1 MIWNLNFELI
11 HIKKGEPNETRE
23 AGRYERETK
32 EGGIMMAEDNE
43 RKKQF
48 DARQLLEI
56 KMGIRKK
63 LDTQIYNDVNLKAEE
78 MREIRLG
85 LESNLDVSKYAD
97 KGFQA
102 EQMAQI
108 RVGMEHG
115 IDVDQYLNPDL
126 NAAQML
132 QIRTGMEQGLDA
144 KEYASQNYD
153 AEQMKQIRI
162 GMKLGLDTKQFNHPA
177 MTAEQ
182 MKDLRLA
189 MTTQKVMNKIKEQLK
204 GILDSFLKAT
214 NLYIHFPSKEAQNTM
229 SPKITEV
236 LNERAQEVIKE
247 RLQEAE
253 TQKEPESM
261 KEVEQQVR
269 KDLEK
274 PEIQDK
280 ILDNQT
286 IEKLQD
292 LVEETKEQTVEESS
306 KGVEQHSV
314 EKTLKEPEEINYH
327 EDPRLNQAIKNYIQ
341 YREEIGF
348 PMLKSQIQPTI
359 DHVAFMDRDLSHQ
372 AEIFN
377 QTVTNGWKALY
388 PLKNQN
394 QEKGQG
400 RNQSYGK
407 NKIEAN
413 KFNNFEQRD
422 YDFDKLET
430 ALQQRTYQPDGL
442 NQVPQEEPGIEI

>member
-1 MIWNLNFELI
+1 
-11 HIKKGEPNETRE
+11 
-23 AGRYERETK
+23 
-32 EGGIMMAEDNE
+32 MAEENE

-85 LESNLDVSKYAD
+85 LELNLDVSKYIN

-102 EQMAQI
+102 EQMVQI
-108 RVGMEHG
+108 RVGMEQG
-115 IDVDQYLNPDL
+115 LDVDQYLNPDL
-126 NAAQML
+126 NAAQMV
-132 QIRTGMEQGLDA
+132 QIRTGMEQGLDV

-182 MKDLRLA
+182 MKDLRLT
-189 MTTQKVMNKIKEQLK
+189 MTTQKVMDKIKEQLK
-204 GILDSFLKAT
+204 EILDSFLKAT
-214 NLYIHFPSKEAQNTM
+214 NLYIHFPSKEVQHTM
-229 SPKITEV
+229 SPKITEA

-247 RLQEAE
+247 RVLEAE
-253 TQKEPESM
+253 VQKEPESM
-261 KEVEQQVR
+261 EEVEEQVSE
-269 KDLEK
+269 DLEK

-286 IEKLQD
+286 IEKVQD
-292 LVEETKEQTVEESS
+292 MVGETKAQTIKQPSNEE
-306 KGVEQHSV
+306 EQHSSEEV
-314 EKTLKEPEEINYH
+314 LKEPEEISYH
-327 EDPRLNQAIKNYIQ
+327 EDPKLNEAIKNYIQ

-359 DHVAFMDRDLSHQ
+359 DHVAFMDHDLSHQ

-388 PLKNQN
+388 PLKNQSH
-394 QEKGQG
+394 EKGQG
-400 RNQSYGK
+400 KNQSYGK
-407 NKIEAN
+407 SKIEVN

-422 YDFDKLET
+422 YDFNKLET

-442 NQVPQEEPGIEI
+442 NQVPQEEPGMEM

>member
-1 MIWNLNFELI
+1 
-11 HIKKGEPNETRE
+11 
-23 AGRYERETK
+23 
-32 EGGIMMAEDNE
+32 MAENDE
-43 RKKQF
+43 KKQF
-48 DARQLLEI
+48 DNRQLLEI
-56 KMGIRKK
+56 KLGLRRK
-63 LDTQIYNDVNLKAEE
+63 LDTQVYNDVNLKAEQ

-85 LESNLDVSKYAD
+85 MESKLDVSKYAD
-97 KGFQA
+97 KKFSA

-108 RVGMEHG
+108 RVGMENG
-115 IDVDQYLNPDL
+115 VDVDQYLNPTL
-126 NAAQML
+126 NAEQML
-132 QIRTGMEQGLDA
+132 QIRTGMEQGLDT
-144 KEYASQNYD
+144 KEYTSQNYD

-182 MKDLRLA
+182 MKDLRLTL
-189 MTTQKVMNKIKEQLK
+189 TTQKVFDKIKEQLK

-214 NLYIHFPSKEAQNTM
+214 NLYIHFPSKEVQNTM

-236 LNERAQEVIKE
+236 LNERAQEIVKE
-247 RLQEAE
+247 RILEVEA
-253 TQKEPESM
+253 QKEPESM
-261 KEVEQQVR
+261 EEVEQQVSE
-269 KDLEK
+269 DLEQ

-286 IEKLQD
+286 IEKVQD
-292 LVEETKEQTVEESS
+292 MAEETSEEQTVEE
-306 KGVEQHSV
+306 VV
-314 EKTLKEPEEINYH
+314 KEENYH
-327 EDPRLNQAIKNYIQ
+327 KDPQLDKAIKNYIQ

-359 DHVAFMDRDLSHQ
+359 DHVAFMDQDLSHQ

-388 PLKNQN
+388 PLKDQN

-400 RNQSYGK
+400 KNQSYGK
-407 NKIEAN
+407 QKIEAN

-442 NQVPQEEPGIEI
+442 NQVPQEEPGMEM